1 MSCFNRFPN
10 QIWQLLRQKRQ
21 LSNQLSTAWQ
31 FHLTIFRTAIL
42 LFWGASFIFLHCTF
56 NFSALEIYQFSWLQI
71 FRVVN
76 IIFLLYQCSFHCKV
90 PLTFSHFFALQHF
103 HTLLLSL
110 FSTFYCRVLWCQILF
125 FLHSQFHF
133 CPEVISLLWIANFTF
148 LDLSFSVF
156 ALSISL
162 LCIAN

>member
-1 MSCFNRFPN
+1 MSSFNRFPN
-10 QIWQLLRQKRQ
+10 QIWQLLRQKTWQ

-42 LFWGASFIFLHCTF
+42 LFWGASFIFLHYTF

-103 HTLLLSL
+103 HTLLLSM
-110 FSTFYCRVLWCQILF
+110 FSTVYCRVLWCQILF
-125 FLHSQFHF
+125 FFAQPISLLSRSYFTFMDCQFHF
-133 CPEVISLLWIANFTF
+133 FGFVIFSFCTVNFTF
-148 LDLSFSVF
+148 VH
-156 ALSISL
+156 
-162 LCIAN
+162 C